1 LKTVDVIAAI
11 FKREG
16 IDRIFGIPGGGSTMH
31 LIHAAKRAG
40 IEVVLTAHEASAALI
55 ASVYGEIKEK
65 PGVCFAIKGPGATNL
80 ASGVAYAYLER
91 ASLLAITEQHDVKTY
106 QSVSTQKIDQRAF
119 FDPITKG
126 HDAVTAPRAQQIVEK
141 AISLSKAERPGPV
154 HLDLAKDEAVA
165 EATYDSKVRTDAVR
179 PSSLTPQ
186 DLKRVSAVSEK
197 IAKARHPLLIAG
209 IEAKRGGAKASLTS
223 LAERWNTPV
232 MVSIK
237 GRGVFD
243 ENHPLYGGVFLGTF
257 TQGTFEDKIIA
268 RSDLLI
274 LIGVDGIELLPKP
287 WGLTQPLVHIGF
299 QPNIDAIYPSEIE
312 LSGDIGQTLEALLLQ
327 CPKLGKWDTKYLA
340 ATHKTIQKKL
350 CGSTEPL
357 PLHRIIQITRNKL
370 PSDGILATDV
380 GAFNSM
386 VHYLWQVNRP
396 NTYFT
401 SKGLSTMGI
410 ALPAGIAAQLA
421 FPDKKVVCFTGDGG
435 ALMRL
440 QDLEICSRLKLPI
453 IIVVFSDNAL
463 GLIEAKQ
470 KEAGYDPAG
479 VKMKNPDFSKLVT
492 AFGGLGFRVKTEAEF
507 ARAIEQALNE
517 SRLSLIEAVMNP
529 RTYGDHLKLIRG

>member
-1 LKTVDVIAAI
+1 MKTVDVIAEI

-31 LIHAAKRAG
+31 LIHAVKRAG
-40 IEVVLTAHEASAALI
+40 IEVILTAHEASAALI

-91 ASLLAITEQHDVKTY
+91 AALLAITEQHDIKTY
-106 QSVSTQKIDQRAF
+106 QSVSTQKIDHGAF
-119 FDPITKG
+119 FDPIAKG
-126 HDAVTAPRAQQIVEK
+126 HYAVTAPRAQEIVEK
-141 AISLSKAERPGPV
+141 AISFSKAERPGPV

-165 EATYDSKVRTDAVR
+165 EAIYDSKVRTYAVR
-179 PSSLTPQ
+179 PSSLTSH
-186 DLKRVSAVSEK
+186 DLKRVVVVSEK
-197 IAKARHPLLIAG
+197 VATARHPLLIAG
-209 IEAKRGGAKASLTS
+209 MEAKRGGVKAILTS
-223 LAERWNTPV
+223 LAERWNAPV
-232 MVSIK
+232 MVSLK

-257 TQGTFEDKIIA
+257 TPGTFENEVIA

-274 LIGVDGIELLPKP
+274 LIGVDAVELLPKP

-312 LSGDIGQTLEALLLQ
+312 ISGDIEQILETLQQQ
-327 CPKLGKWDTKYLA
+327 CPKFRKWDTNYLV
-340 ATHKTIQKKL
+340 ATQKTIQMKL
-350 CGSTEPL
+350 SGSREPL

-386 VHYLWQVNRP
+386 VHYLWQVSRP

-401 SKGLSTMGI
+401 SKGFSTMGI

-421 FPDKKVVCFTGDGG
+421 FPHKKVVCFSGDGG
-435 ALMRL
+435 
-440 QDLEICSRLKLPI
+440 P
-453 IIVVFSDNAL
+453 
-463 GLIEAKQ
+463 
-470 KEAGYDPAG
+470 
-479 VKMKNPDFSKLVT
+479 
-492 AFGGLGFRVKTEAEF
+492 
-507 ARAIEQALNE
+507 
-517 SRLSLIEAVMNP
+517 
-529 RTYGDHLKLIRG
+529 

>member
-1 LKTVDVIAAI
+1 
-11 FKREG
+11 
-16 IDRIFGIPGGGSTMH
+16 M
-31 LIHAAKRAG
+31 
-40 IEVVLTAHEASAALI
+40 
-55 ASVYGEIKEK
+55 SV
-65 PGVCFAIKGPGATNL
+65 
-80 ASGVAYAYLER
+80 
-91 ASLLAITEQHDVKTY
+91 
-106 QSVSTQKIDQRAF
+106 
-119 FDPITKG
+119 
-126 HDAVTAPRAQQIVEK
+126 
-141 AISLSKAERPGPV
+141 
-154 HLDLAKDEAVA
+154 
-165 EATYDSKVRTDAVR
+165 
-179 PSSLTPQ
+179 
-186 DLKRVSAVSEK
+186 VSEK

-209 IEAKRGGAKASLTS
+209 IEAKRGGAKAILTS
-223 LAERWNTPV
+223 LAEKWNTPV

-257 TQGTFEDKIIA
+257 TKGTFEDEIIA
-268 RSDLLI
+268 QSDLLI
-274 LIGVDGIELLPKP
+274 LIGVDAVELLPKP

-312 LSGDIGQTLEALLLQ
+312 ISGDIEQILDALLQQ
-327 CPKLGKWDTKYLA
+327 CPKLRKWDSKYIA
-340 ATHKTIQKKL
+340 ATHQTIQKKL
-350 CGSTEPL
+350 CGSEEPL

-370 PSDGILATDV
+370 PADGILATDV

-410 ALPAGIAAQLA
+410 ALPAAIAAQLA
-421 FPDKKVVCFTGDGG
+421 FPHKKVVCFTGDGG

-453 IIVVFSDNAL
+453 IIVVFSDSAL

-479 VKMKNPDFSKLVT
+479 VKMKNPDFSQLVK
-492 AFGGLGFRVKTEAEF
+492 AFGGLGFRVKTETEF
-507 ARAIEQALNE
+507 AQAIDQALNE

-529 RTYGDHLKLIRG
+529 RTYGGHLKLIRG

>member
-1 LKTVDVIAAI
+1 LRTVDVIATI

-31 LIHAAKRAG
+31 LIHAVKRAG
-40 IEVVLTAHEASAALI
+40 IEVILTAHEASAALI

-91 ASLLAITEQHDVKTY
+91 AALLAITEQHDIKTY
-106 QSVSTQKIDQRAF
+106 QSVSTQKIDQGAF
-119 FDPITKG
+119 FDPIAKG
-126 HDAVTAPRAQQIVEK
+126 HYVVTALHTQEIVEN
-141 AISLSKAERPGPV
+141 AISLSKTERPGPV

-165 EATYDSKVRTDAVR
+165 EAIYDSKVRPYDVR
-179 PSSLTPQ
+179 PSSLTSQ
-186 DLKRVSAVSEK
+186 DLKRAGVVSEK
-197 IAKARHPLLIAG
+197 IAQARRPLLIAG
-209 IEAKRGGAKASLTS
+209 MEAKRGGAKAVLTS

-232 MVSIK
+232 MVSLK

-257 TQGTFEDKIIA
+257 SPGTFEDEVIS

-274 LIGVDGIELLPKP
+274 LIGVDAVELLPIP

-299 QPNIDAIYPSEIE
+299 QPNIDAVYPSEIE
-312 LSGDIGQTLEALLLQ
+312 ISGDIEQILEALLQ
-327 CPKLGKWDTKYLA
+327 QGPKLSKWDTKYIA
-340 ATHKTIQKKL
+340 ATQQTIQMKL
-350 CGSTEPL
+350 SGSKEPL

-370 PSDGILATDV
+370 PPDGILATDV

-386 VHYLWQVNRP
+386 VHYLWQVSRP

-401 SKGLSTMGI
+401 SKGFSTMGI

-421 FPDKKVVCFTGDGG
+421 FPHKKVVCFTGDGG

-440 QDLEICSRLKLPI
+440 QDLEICSRLNLPI
-453 IIVVFSDNAL
+453 IIVVFSDKAL

-470 KEAGYDPAG
+470 KAAGYDPAG
-479 VKMKNPDFSKLVT
+479 VQIKNPDFSRVVR

-507 ARAIEQALNE
+507 DRAIDQALNE

-529 RTYGDHLKLIRG
+529 RSYGDHLKLIRG

>member
-31 LIHAAKRAG
+31 LIQAVKKAG

-91 ASLLAITEQHDVKTY
+91 AALLAITEQHDTKTY
-106 QSVSTQKIDQRAF
+106 QSVSTQKIDHGAF
-119 FDPITKG
+119 FDPIAKG
-126 HDAVTAPRAQQIVEK
+126 HYTVTAPRAQEVVEK
-141 AISLSKAERPGPV
+141 AISFSKAERPGPV

-165 EATYDSKVRTDAVR
+165 EAKYDSVVRTSAVR
-179 PSSLTPQ
+179 PSPLTSQ
-186 DLKRVSAVSEK
+186 DLKRVEVVSEK
-197 IAKARHPLLIAG
+197 IAEARHPLLIAG
-209 IEAKRGGAKASLTS
+209 MEAKRGGAKAILTS

-232 MVSIK
+232 MVSLK

-257 TQGTFEDKIIA
+257 TRGTFEDEVIA

-274 LIGVDGIELLPKP
+274 LIGVDAVELLPKP

-312 LSGDIGQTLEALLLQ
+312 IFGDIKQILEALQQQ
-327 CPKLGKWDTKYLA
+327 CPKFRKWDTNYLA
-340 ATHKTIQKKL
+340 ATQKTIQMKL
-350 CGSTEPL
+350 SRSKEPL

-370 PSDGILATDV
+370 SSDGILATDV

-421 FPDKKVVCFTGDGG
+421 FPHKKVVCFTGDGG

-440 QDLEICSRLKLPI
+440 QDLEICSRLNLAI
-453 IIVVFSDNAL
+453 IIVVFSDSAL
-463 GLIEAKQ
+463 GLIGAKQ

-479 VKMKNPDFSKLVT
+479 VQMKNPDFSKLVR
-492 AFGGLGFRVKTEAEF
+492 AFGGQGFRVKTEAEF
-507 ARAIEQALNE
+507 DRAIDQALNE
-517 SRLSLIEAVMNP
+517 SRLSLIEAVMDP